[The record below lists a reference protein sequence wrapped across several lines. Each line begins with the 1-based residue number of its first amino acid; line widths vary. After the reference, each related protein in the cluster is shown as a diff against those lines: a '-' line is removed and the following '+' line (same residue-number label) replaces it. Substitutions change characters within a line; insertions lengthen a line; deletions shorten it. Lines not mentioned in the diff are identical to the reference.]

1 MAKEPSAAAGQAAN
15 RTDGA
20 HRTVQPSPELSVV
33 VGNQPL
39 KRTEVVKKVWDY
51 IKSKKLQD
59 PNDGRQILA
68 DENLEKVF
76 GTKKVTMFEMNK
88 HLNRHLS

>member
-1 MAKEPSAAAGQAAN
+1 MAKEPKAAATNTG
-15 RTDGA
+15 GA
-20 HRTVQPSPELSVV
+20 HKTVQPSPELSAV
-33 VGNQPL
+33 VGKDPL

-51 IKSKKLQD
+51 IKSKDLQNPED
-59 PNDGRQILA
+59 RREILA
-68 DENLEKVF
+68 DDNLEKVF